1 MWWWREAA
9 NEEGTIN
16 IAAFLKKVAEA
27 VNITFFPKKEILM
40 PATKSVFASTTMW
53 FNFGAILLEG
63 LQGSG
68 VIGQVVPPEYALP
81 VVTVVNLLL
90 RWFKTAQPVSIT
102 APLPP
107 PPSG

>member
-1 MWWWREAA
+1 
-9 NEEGTIN
+9 
-16 IAAFLKKVAEA
+16 
-27 VNITFFPKKEILM
+27 M